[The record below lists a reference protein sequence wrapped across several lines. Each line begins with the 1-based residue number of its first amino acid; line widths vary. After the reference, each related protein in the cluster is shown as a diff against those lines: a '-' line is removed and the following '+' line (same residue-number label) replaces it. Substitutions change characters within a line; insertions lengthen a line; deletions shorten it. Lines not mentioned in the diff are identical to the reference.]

1 MVEIEAVD
9 MRILTKSK
17 PIVVTGIP
25 AFNEER
31 TIASVILEAKKYS
44 EVVIVCDDGSND
56 LTADIAE
63 ELGAVVIRH
72 EKNRGKGRAL
82 RTIFEASTKFNPD
95 VVVTIDADGQH
106 NPKEIPQL
114 IKPLILGQ
122 SDVVLGNRYAAAQM
136 KYKIPRYRQFGLSII
151 DWLNR
156 RANKSN
162 VQDSQNGFRAYNSKA
177 LKVISSSKSNGYSA
191 ESEQIFLATKVGLR
205 IEEIPVSTRYE
216 GLERTSKKS
225 PLTHGMSL
233 IGYILKVMVEE
244 RPLAL
249 LGIPSAIFLF
259 IGVFFGMWMLQIYSL
274 DHYIVTN
281 IALSSIAFILIG
293 FFGLFTSITL
303 YSITRL
309 SQKINKKTSND

>member
-1 MVEIEAVD
+1 MVEIETID
-9 MRILTKSK
+9 MGMLTKSK

-31 TIASVILEAKKYS
+31 TIASVILDAKKYS

-72 EKNRGKGRAL
+72 EKNRGKGWAL

-95 VVVTIDADGQH
+95 IVVTIDADGQH

-114 IKPLILGQ
+114 IEPLISGQ
-122 SDVVLGNRYAAAQM
+122 SDVVLGNRYAAQVTF
-136 KYKIPRYRQFGLSII
+136 KIPRYRQFGLSII

-156 RANKSN
+156 RANRSN

-177 LKVISSSKSNGYSA
+177 LKVISSFKSNGYSA
-191 ESEQIFLATKVGLR
+191 ESEQIILATKVGLR

-244 RPLAL
+244 RPLAF
-249 LGIPSAIFLF
+249 LGIPSAIFLLV
-259 IGVFFGMWMLQIYSL
+259 GVFFGMWMLQIYSVE
-274 DHYIVTN
+274 HYIVTN
-281 IALSSIAFILIG
+281 IALSAIAFILIG

-309 SQKINKKTSND
+309 SQKINRKPSND